1 MNVYQTIPPY
11 NLSWMKSRTFFNQI
25 LKEEAINL
33 IDIGARNTS
42 CEELEPL
49 KDCLNYIGFESDE
62 IEARRLNEK
71 RNADFKSFLVIPKFV
86 GTKAEKIDFNIFK
99 NKGESSKLKPNP
111 YFQEYFGD
119 FFEISDTV
127 SIDSVN
133 LDDVLKSNMITPDI
147 IKLDTQGTEFE
158 ILNSSPRSLESSL
171 LIESEIEFVQMYK
184 SQKLFYD
191 VCSLLYE
198 SGFELLYL
206 NRVFSSSKRF
216 KGESRGQIIFGDA
229 LFGKRR
235 DLVKQLSLERK
246 LKYCVMLI
254 NYGHIDFAYDI
265 FNENEDLK
273 IYSDSLMKFFKTSF
287 RTEKRSF
294 LQKIKFGL
302 KCQIEKL
309 LYLTLVARKT
319 NGLRSDSDRSWP
331 VR

>member
-1 MNVYQTIPPY
+1 MSIYKQIPPY

-25 LKEEAINL
+25 LKEETINL

-42 CEELEPL
+42 CEELDPL

-62 IEARRLNEK
+62 VEARRLNEK
-71 RNADFKSFLVIPKFV
+71 RNANFKSFLVIPKFI
-86 GTKAEKIDFNIFK
+86 GTKAEKIDFNIYK
-99 NKGESSKLKPNP
+99 MKGESSKLEPNP
-111 YFQEYFGD
+111 SFQEYFGD

-127 SIDSVN
+127 RIDSEN
-133 LDDVLKSNMITPDI
+133 LDYVLELNMITPDI
-147 IKLDTQGTEFE
+147 IKLDTQGTEFD

-184 SQKLFYD
+184 NQKLFYEI
-191 VCSLLYE
+191 CSLLYE

-235 DLVKQLSLERK
+235 DLVRQLSVDRK

-273 IYSDSLMKFFKTSF
+273 FHSDSLMEFFNSSF
-287 RTEKRSF
+287 CSENRSF

-302 KCQIEKL
+302 RCQIEKL

-319 NGLRSDSDRSWP
+319 NGLRNDSDRSWP
-331 VR
+331 FR